1 MYIYMHVYVLLQL
14 GSYRYILYTQCTL
27 NLLVGFKPAKMLS
40 SGTFQPRLVV
50 WYLNSYTEVQC
61 VVFEVLTVIG
71 RVVV

>member
-14 GSYRYILYTQCTL
+14 GRYRYIQCTL
-27 NLLVGFKPAKMLS
+27 NLLLGFKPAEMLS

-50 WYLNSYTEVQC
+50 RYLNNYTEDQY
-61 VVFEVLTVIG
+61 VVFEVLTVLV